1 MEIGNGHKQAEY
13 HFLRISRKKS
23 PRLWDSTAPA
33 SGSPCLSLH
42 FTRVQKLFI
51 RSLTGHLNVLPS
63 FVLRVCPQPLTS
75 RIGLDVQIEGTNS
88 YCEKGN
94 LRIDSA
100 SASSIVMSADNSRVE
115 LSRDDIGNSAPW
127 RMKGDGSLSN
137 SEEKRASALAAQAKA
152 QEREISFLRWK
163 IAQAYVKEMQLLN
176 EKYALERKFS
186 DLRMAMD
193 EKQKESIS
201 SAMKEL
207 AHRKT
212 DLDENVRLA
221 NNLKDTEDERY
232 IFMTALLGLLAEH
245 GIWPNVTTASFI
257 SMSVKHLYDQL
268 RWTLQ
273 RGTDLFLSGHN
284 KVEEHQ
290 PAFNNMPHYGHDEY
304 SKEAE
309 YLVLNDEGPGIE
321 DFQIIG
327 DAKPGGKLLGC
338 GYPVRGTS
346 LCMFQWV
353 RHLQD
358 GTRHYIEGATNPE
371 YVVTADDV
379 DKYIAVECI
388 PMDENGRQGELVRLF
403 ANEQNKITCDP
414 DMQAEIDNYISK
426 GQADFSVLVLVK
438 INKTEN
444 VQIAE
449 KFSEKMSIKIPGG
462 FSTPTTQ
469 FVLTCSDGTSYPF
482 STYNNVRMRDTLVL
496 TIRMFQ
502 SKVCLLPDKKQ

>member
-1 MEIGNGHKQAEY
+1 
-13 HFLRISRKKS
+13 
-23 PRLWDSTAPA
+23 
-33 SGSPCLSLH
+33 
-42 FTRVQKLFI
+42 
-51 RSLTGHLNVLPS
+51 
-63 FVLRVCPQPLTS
+63 
-75 RIGLDVQIEGTNS
+75 
-88 YCEKGN
+88 
-94 LRIDSA
+94 
-100 SASSIVMSADNSRVE
+100 MSADKSRVE
-115 LSRDDIGNSAPW
+115 LSRDDIGNSASW
-127 RMKGDGSLSN
+127 CMKGDGSLSN

-268 RWTLQ
+268 QWTLQ
-273 RGTDLFLSGHN
+273 EKEKELNSILGNHALNQYHKDNSRPSSRGTDLFLSGHN

-290 PAFNNMPHYGHDEY
+290 PAFNNMPHYGQDEY
-304 SKEAE
+304 SKEAG

-327 DAKPGGKLLGC
+327 DAKPGEKLLGC

-403 ANEQNKITCDP
+403 ANDQNKITCDP

-426 GQADFSVLVLVK
+426 GHADFSVLVLLDSLEQWEQATFSLRRSSFQVK
-438 INKTEN
+438 MNKTEN

-502 SKVCLLPDKKQ
+502 SKAVDDRRKGKGHT

>member
-1 MEIGNGHKQAEY
+1 
-13 HFLRISRKKS
+13 
-23 PRLWDSTAPA
+23 
-33 SGSPCLSLH
+33 
-42 FTRVQKLFI
+42 
-51 RSLTGHLNVLPS
+51 
-63 FVLRVCPQPLTS
+63 
-75 RIGLDVQIEGTNS
+75 
-88 YCEKGN
+88 
-94 LRIDSA
+94 
-100 SASSIVMSADNSRVE
+100 MSADKSRVE
-115 LSRDDIGNSAPW
+115 LSRDDIGNSASW

-137 SEEKRASALAAQAKA
+137 CEEKRASALVAQAKA

-207 AHRKT
+207 ARRKT

-232 IFMTALLGLLAEH
+232 ILMTALLGLLAEH

-273 RGTDLFLSGHN
+273 EKEKELNSILGNHALNQYHEDNSRLSSRGTDLFLSSHN
-284 KVEEHQ
+284 NVEEHQ

-304 SKEAE
+304 SKEAGH
-309 YLVLNDEGPGIE
+309 LVLNDEGPGIE

-403 ANEQNKITCDP
+403 ANDQNKITCDP
-414 DMQAEIDNYISK
+414 DMQAEIHNYISK
-426 GQADFSVLVLVK
+426 GQADFSVLVLLDSLEQWEQATFSLRRSSFQVK
-438 INKTEN
+438 LNKTEN

-449 KFSEKMSIKIPGG
+449 KFSENMSIKIPGG

-502 SKVCLLPDKKQ
+502 SKAVDDRRKGKGHI